1 MFLFIFFLFSLNS
14 LYIIFHEVF
23 LFGLNNMSDEK
34 IVDGK
39 KNRMRC
45 TYFILTVFLDELS
58 AFSEKFRINDDPS
71 RVWSLLL

>member
-1 MFLFIFFLFSLNS
+1 MFLFNFFLFSLNS
-14 LYIIFHEVF
+14 LYIIFHEFF

-45 TYFILTVFLDELS
+45 TYLVLTVFLDELS
-58 AFSEKFRINDDPS
+58 AFFGKLRINDNPS
-71 RVWSLLL
+71 QV